1 MDFKGIAWVG
11 NIYQKFEAMCL
22 EVEEAM
28 SQETAKYVEN
38 QVQTVGASM
47 KKFCSDV
54 MQDMVPPSSKDLSRV
69 ASAELS
75 LNPYLEFGVHKVKRP
90 ISSFK
95 KVAIDNMRVKG
106 ITEDKCVKGIPE
118 DKSNSSNDVWEDWS
132 AASINWEISDNDEEN
147 CERMTMQAASEATT
161 GESKGEQEGKI
172 FNTIV
177 GTSPTSPASGTT
189 VSTKTIAKDGKRSR
203 CISSSN
209 VFRARPTDTCENSG
223 LDSQTSLQATSNT
236 SSCQSLDG
244 VVSRT
249 ESSDNTRQV
258 SPSQTG
264 SYVSSNA
271 QCCQSI
277 DDEVIRPQTDS
288 IGSTEDHNEND
299 TTVQMMEPTGHEPE
313 SGFEE
318 TCVLVDGNDYRPDNH
333 EEAKRRSYKKKIQ
346 NVFSLKKKSS
356 RKHEYK
362 QLAAQFSNANAEPN
376 VQGVENESH
385 ALTLSED
392 KKAQKLVTNDS
403 LESEW
408 ELL

>member
-1 MDFKGIAWVG
+1 MESMDFKGIAWVG

-28 SQETAKYVEN
+28 TQETAKYVEN

-75 LNPYLEFGVHKVKRP
+75 LNPYLEFGVHKVKKP

-95 KVAIDNMRVKG
+95 KVAVDHVRVK
-106 ITEDKCVKGIPE
+106 DIPE
-118 DKSNSSNDVWEDWS
+118 DKSNSKNDVWEDWS

-147 CERMTMQAASEATT
+147 CERTTVQAASEATAC
-161 GESKGEQEGKI
+161 ESRGEQKGKI
-172 FNTIV
+172 LDKIV
-177 GTSPTSPASGTT
+177 GTSPAPSTT
-189 VSTKTIAKDGKRSR
+189 VSTKAIAKDGKRSR

-209 VFRARPTDTCENSG
+209 VVSPKPTDTCENSG
-223 LDSQTSLQATSNT
+223 LYSQISLQATSNT
-236 SSCQSLDG
+236 SSCQSVDG
-244 VVSRT
+244 DVSCT
-249 ESSDNTRQV
+249 ESSENSRQV
-258 SPSQTG
+258 SLSQTG
-264 SYVSSNA
+264 SHINSNT
-271 QCCQSI
+271 QCCQSVR
-277 DDEVIRPQTDS
+277 DEVIRPHT
-288 IGSTEDHNEND
+288 GSTEDCDPNLKDDNY
-299 TTVQMMEPTGHEPE
+299 TTVQMMEPTGHESE

-318 TCVLVDGNDYRPDNH
+318 TCVLVDGNDYRTDNH
-333 EEAKRRSYKKKIQ
+333 KEEKRRSYKKKIQ
-346 NVFSLKKKSS
+346 NAFSLKKKPS

-376 VQGVENESH
+376 VQGVETESH

-392 KKAQKLVTNDS
+392 KKAQKLATHDS

>member
-75 LNPYLEFGVHKVKRP
+75 LNPYLEFGVHKVKKP

-95 KVAIDNMRVKG
+95 KVAIDNVRVKG
-106 ITEDKCVKGIPE
+106 IPEDKCVKGFPE

-147 CERMTMQAASEATT
+147 CERMTVQATSEATT
-161 GESKGEQEGKI
+161 CESKGEQEGKI

-177 GTSPTSPASGTT
+177 GTAPTSPASGTT
-189 VSTKTIAKDGKRSR
+189 VSAKTIAKDGKRSR

-209 VFRARPTDTCENSG
+209 VVRATPTDTCENSG
-223 LDSQTSLQATSNT
+223 LDSQTSLQATSYT

-249 ESSDNTRQV
+249 ELSDNIRQV

-277 DDEVIRPQTDS
+277 GDEVIRPQT
-288 IGSTEDHNEND
+288 GSTEDRDEND

-318 TCVLVDGNDYRPDNH
+318 TCVLVDGNDYGPDNH

-362 QLAAQFSNANAEPN
+362 QLAVQFSNANAEPN
-376 VQGVENESH
+376 VQGVETESH

-392 KKAQKLVTNDS
+392 KKAQKLATNDS